1 MLKQVGEEPM
11 IKNFNAEAF
20 HISELSAFQESEG
33 AKHVTKPAAIAS
45 ISGIIAAFLA
55 SLCCIGPVLF
65 AALGVGA
72 GATGMLAST
81 AGFLKAFVPY
91 RPFFIVVAMVA
102 IGAGFYLVYRKP
114 KAACASDSYCSD
126 SRTRSKSVLLLWLA
140 TGLTLIFISSPFWL
154 GILQ

>member
-1 MLKQVGEEPM
+1 MN
-11 IKNFNAEAF
+11 KNPNTEAI
-20 HISELSAFQESEG
+20 HITESPAFQESEG
-33 AKHVTKPAAIAS
+33 TKQMTKPASLAS
-45 ISGIIAAFLA
+45 IGGIIAAFLA

-91 RPFFIVVAMVA
+91 RPLFIVVAMVA

-114 KAACASDSYCSD
+114 QSACASDSHCSD
-126 SRTRSKSVLLLWLA
+126 SRTGSKSVTLLWIA
-140 TGLTLIFISSPFWL
+140 TGLTFIFILSPFWL
-154 GILQ
+154 GIFK

>member
-1 MLKQVGEEPM
+1 MN
-11 IKNFNAEAF
+11 KNSNIEAI
-20 HISELSAFQESEG
+20 HISESPSYQESEG
-33 AKHVTKPAAIAS
+33 SKHVTKPASIAS
-45 ISGIIAAFLA
+45 IGGIIAAFLA

-65 AALGVGA
+65 AALGVGV

-114 KAACASDSYCSD
+114 KAACAPDSYCTD
-126 SRTRSKSVLLLWLA
+126 SRTRSKSVVFLWMA
-140 TGLTLIFISSPFWL
+140 TLLTLFFVLSPYWL
-154 GILQ
+154 GIFK